1 MKRHLAAIATLT
13 ALMTEAQAHE
23 YLTLDEMMA
32 AFGMDVVNT
41 DVTSET
47 VAPGL
52 HVLFGVG
59 GNVIASV
66 GDQGVLIVDSQLP
79 EMIPK
84 IQEAVESLGGGMV
97 DFVIN
102 THWHWDHANGNPT
115 LGRQGAWLVS
125 QTNSR
130 RMMAGSHDIDLA
142 TFVYEQPPFPAEAMP
157 VITFDEHMR
166 FHFNGDTI
174 DLYNFGPAHTTGDAV
189 VYFRDDNVVHMGDV
203 LNARFPFIDAGNGGD
218 LDGMI
223 LFCEKVLARLN
234 EDSIVV
240 PGHGPVMGY
249 RDLAEFIDM
258 LETVRN
264 RISTMIDRGYSLEQ
278 VISAEPT
285 AEYNETFGDPA
296 RFINRAYMSLSR

>member
-1 MKRHLAAIATLT
+1 MKRYLAVVATLAT
-13 ALMTEAQAHE
+13 LLEASAHE
-23 YLTLDEMMA
+23 YLTFDEMTS

-41 DVTSET
+41 DITTET

-59 GNVIASV
+59 GNIVASI

-79 EMIPK
+79 EMVPK
-84 IQEAVESLGGGMV
+84 IEAAVETLGGGNI

-102 THWHWDHANGNPT
+102 THWHWDHANGNPIF
-115 LGRQGAWLVS
+115 GRQGSWMVS
-125 QTNSR
+125 HANSR
-130 RMMAGSHDIDLA
+130 RMMAGSHDIDL
-142 TFVYEQPPFPAEAMP
+142 VNLIYEQPPYPAEAMP
-157 VITFDEHMR
+157 VVTFDDHMQ

-174 DLYNFGPAHTTGDAV
+174 DLFNFGPAHTTGDAV
-189 VYFRDDNVVHMGDV
+189 VYFRDANVVHMGDV
-203 LNARFPFIDAGNGGD
+203 LNNSYPFIDAGNGGD

-249 RDLAEFIDM
+249 RDLADFIAM
-258 LETVRN
+258 LETVRS
-264 RISTMIDRGYSLEQ
+264 RISALIDQGYSLEE
-278 VISAEPT
+278 VIAADPT
-285 AEYNETFGDPA
+285 AEFNDRYGDPA
-296 RFINRAYMSLSR
+296 RFINRAYMSLAR

>member
-1 MKRHLAAIATLT
+1 MKRFLAVITMLT
-13 ALMTEAQAHE
+13 ALIEASAHE
-23 YLTLDEMMA
+23 YLTLEEMMET
-32 AFGMDVVNT
+32 FGIDVANT
-41 DVTSET
+41 EIATET

-59 GNVIASV
+59 GNVVASI

-84 IQEAVESLGGGMV
+84 IQATVETLGGGKV

-102 THWHWDHANGNPT
+102 THWHWDHANGNPM
-115 LGRQGAWLVS
+115 LGRQGSWMVS
-125 QTNSR
+125 QANSR
-130 RMMAGSHDIDLA
+130 RMMAGSHNIDLA

-157 VITFDEHMR
+157 IITFSDHMQ

-174 DLYNFGPAHTTGDAV
+174 DLFNFGPAHTTGDAA
-189 VYFRDDNVVHMGDV
+189 VYFRNDNVVHMGDV

-223 LFCEKVLARLN
+223 LFCEKVLARLDAN
-234 EDSIVV
+234 SIVV

-249 RDLAEFIDM
+249 QDLADFIAM
-258 LETVRN
+258 LETVRS
-264 RISTMIDRGYSLEQ
+264 RIGAMIDQGFSLQ
-278 VISAEPT
+278 DVVDAEPT
-285 AEYNETFGDPA
+285 AEFNDRYGDPA
-296 RFINRAYMSLSR
+296 RFIDRAYMSLSR